1 MILLLESK
9 LLFESFYIKC
19 LKFLGKSSWQLL
31 HFLKLGRMQNKY
43 FYVVW
48 WKFCYMFY
56 CQHYIIII
64 ANEFGHYNFILQ
76 LIMETIYAPSIS
88 ILEQV

>member
-9 LLFESFYIKC
+9 PLFERFYIKC
-19 LKFLGKSSWQLL
+19 FKFLGKSSWQLVY
-31 HFLKLGRMQNKY
+31 FLRSGRMQNKY
-43 FYVVW
+43 FCVVW

-64 ANEFGHYNFILQ
+64 ASEFGPYFILQ
-76 LIMETIYAPSIS
+76 LIMETVYVPSIS